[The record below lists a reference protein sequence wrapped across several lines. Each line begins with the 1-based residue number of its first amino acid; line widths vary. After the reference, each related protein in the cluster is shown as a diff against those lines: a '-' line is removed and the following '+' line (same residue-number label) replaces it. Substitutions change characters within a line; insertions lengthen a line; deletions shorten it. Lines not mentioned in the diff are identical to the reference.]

1 MIIVQFPT
9 IRHTIPSSF
18 QYHIRSFSYITPAGT
33 AIPSYNRPALKS
45 LKWRRTV
52 RKTGHWGQFSTSSY
66 IISGFTMQ
74 DALAQ
79 ADQQKLLP
87 ANHHP
92 PILMRLCFP
101 KRHKNYST
109 ANDKRTKTARLSR
122 FSYFPNNQL
131 LILKCSTLGKRSCVC
146 ITFLMKF

>member
-18 QYHIRSFSYITPAGT
+18 QYHIRAFSYTTPAGT

-52 RKTGHWGQFSTSSY
+52 RKTGHLGQFSALSY

-87 ANHHP
+87 ATP
-92 PILMRLCFP
+92 PIMIRLYFP
-101 KRHKNYST
+101 KMTENYST
-109 ANDKRTKTARLSR
+109 GIIKIAKNARLSG

-131 LILKCSTLGKRSCVC
+131 LTLKCSTLGKRSVC
-146 ITFLMKF
+146 A

>member
-1 MIIVQFPT
+1 MGTKIILSGTFIFRPT
-9 IRHTIPSSF
+9 PSSF

-52 RKTGHWGQFSTSSY
+52 RKTGHWGQFSTPSY
-66 IISGFTMQ
+66 IISGFPMQ

-87 ANHHP
+87 AT
-92 PILMRLCFP
+92 PILMRLYFP

-109 ANDKRTKTARLSR
+109 ANNKRTKNARLSV
-122 FSYFPNNQL
+122 FSYFLNNQP
-131 LILKCSTLGKRSCVC
+131 
-146 ITFLMKF
+146 IT